1 MVLQKNRIWCWGDII
16 AIKYLSGEFYY
27 LNHNYPVSDII
38 YTDVAFSFH
47 YSHLHLYF
55 YHTIDREYEPWRSVS
70 LFLSIT
76 AIWRLRPKLK
86 LKLFWTGLTLL
97 FRSRLITS
105 SMFIHISCA
114 SCILMPWY
122 RNLSHSI
129 ENMHTMD
136 HFIALE
142 ASLPKMAWRSK
153 WH

>member
-16 AIKYLSGEFYY
+16 AIQYLSGEFYY

-38 YTDVAFSFH
+38 HTDVAFSFH